1 MKIKNTYSIIVYLAI
16 NIILLT
22 SFISCNSYNRGK
34 DMKKDIIGTVTDK
47 YIDKFGHYSSVITLN
62 GYNQI
67 VLTPWIKGSSNNL
80 DTGNIWDYIEVGD
93 SVYKAEGSLKM
104 KVIKPSGKYQIF
116 DYYYEDGW

>member
-1 MKIKNTYSIIVYLAI
+1 MILNNKVN
-16 NIILLT
+16 NIIIYLITFVLLL
-22 SFISCNSYNRGK
+22 SCNSYYTEKLKQRNIKG
-34 DMKKDIIGTVTDK
+34 IVTDK
-47 YIDKFGHYSSVITLN
+47 YIDKFSHEAKTITIN
-62 GYNQI
+62 GNQS
-67 VLTPWIKGSSNNL
+67 LDLLEWTKGSSNNL